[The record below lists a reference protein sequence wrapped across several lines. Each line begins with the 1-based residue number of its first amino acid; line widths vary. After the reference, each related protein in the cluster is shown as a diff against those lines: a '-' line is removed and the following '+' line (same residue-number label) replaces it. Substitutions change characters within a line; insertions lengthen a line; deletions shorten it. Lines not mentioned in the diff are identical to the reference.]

1 MHRKNRRPI
10 LGVLLGLVLG
20 GLLTAEL
27 KAQPAEPAP
36 PPRVNALIV
45 TVNGTQK
52 VTMSTKKFIRTARNE
67 KESVARVQALISD
80 PTSVLITGLEPGVT
94 RITLTDVDGKDDVF
108 DVVVQLDV

>member
-52 VTMSTKKFIRTARNE
+52 VTMSTK
-67 KESVARVQALISD
+67 
-80 PTSVLITGLEPGVT
+80 TSSTSSSSST
-94 RITLTDVDGKDDVF
+94 SSTSAT
-108 DVVVQLDV
+108 